1 MTYPTYPK
9 TKFSDV
15 DEATTQLR
23 EQLDSVVASLIV
35 RLIDEK
41 GVDMASEILAAIA
54 AGNAEINAKIE
65 ASNAKIEA
73 SNAKIEAK
81 IETNNAEIRANNAE
95 IKAMKESIAAR
106 LDGVKDKVDA
116 VKHFNLVT
124 VITALAA
131 IIGAIMSFVN
141 HFTK

>member
-35 RLIDEK
+35 KLIDEK

-54 AGNAEINAKIE
+54 AGNAEI
-65 ASNAKIEA
+65 NAKIEA

>member
-54 AGNAEINAKIE
+54 AGNAEI
-65 ASNAKIEA
+65 NAKIEA